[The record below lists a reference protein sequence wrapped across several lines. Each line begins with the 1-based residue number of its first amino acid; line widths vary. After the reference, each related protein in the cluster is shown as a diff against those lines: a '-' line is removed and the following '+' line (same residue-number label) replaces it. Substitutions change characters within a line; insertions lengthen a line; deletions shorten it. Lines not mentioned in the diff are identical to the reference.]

1 MKRYLRYSLF
11 VCLFFFCF
19 SIKNVYATS
28 AQVYVCPRSFDDCQ
42 YTTLD
47 DVLSEIDDGYFDSYD
62 EIEIGFL
69 SGTTQTIS
77 SHTINQEII
86 LFPIPSDNDE
96 ETIIDGRDSTLT
108 INNEVIFANWE
119 DLTIQNLNIEDHAST
134 IDFLG
139 MKIAMVFDRNDQ
151 ITLQNVHMT
160 NHYNYSIDNFQ
171 VFGVYFTESNDILI
185 QNSSFSNYVA
195 ALAFMGSLV
204 SDLEQ
209 RIMDSAL
216 FDYLN
221 HNAINLTSN
230 GDFNFK
236 IDHCDLSDN
245 LISIFSGRMSGDI
258 SNSKLSSFAS
268 ALSQLNFSSNNDYG
282 DTKVVRMNITT
293 NDNIMELLVNNWDL
307 LNDKRYLVIASD
319 SIDHYNEED
328 VSTISFKTVKQ
339 QNIDYSKTTS
349 IDLLPLFIENDK
361 ISDYDF
367 SVSDPNIA
375 TIENGKVIFLNG
387 GEVTV
392 TATHKGS
399 GDTFILQLKITKP
412 VNPKTGM
419 SYITFA
425 LLILACLSYII
436 FAIRYQKKK
445 Y

>member
-11 VCLFFFCF
+11 VFLFFFCF
-19 SIKNVYATS
+19 SLQNVYADYEHIT
-28 AQVYVCPRSFDDCQ
+28 VCSNECDF
-42 YTTLD
+42 TTLD
-47 DVLSEIDDGYFDSYD
+47 DALSVIEEIQTGEDYHSVLVE
-62 EIEIGFL
+62 
-69 SGTTQTIS
+69 SGEYTIS
-77 SHTINQEII
+77 SHTIVDSLDITPFMNR
-86 LFPIPSDNDE
+86 DNT
-96 ETIIDGRDSTLT
+96 ETTRIVIEGRGSTLT
-108 INNEVIFANWE
+108 LNELLYFARWNS
-119 DLTIQNLNIEDHAST
+119 LTIQNLNIEDNTS
-134 IDFLG
+134 INDFFD

-171 VFGVYFTESNDILI
+171 AFGIYFTESNDILI

-236 IDHCDLSDN
+236 IDNCDLSDN